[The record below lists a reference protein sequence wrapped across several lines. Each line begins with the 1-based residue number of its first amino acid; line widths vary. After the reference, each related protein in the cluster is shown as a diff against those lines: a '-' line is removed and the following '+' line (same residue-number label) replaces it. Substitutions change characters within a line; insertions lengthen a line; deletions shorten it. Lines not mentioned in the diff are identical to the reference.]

1 MTRRAG
7 ASPPSQPANVINY
20 PSDSNFEAS
29 RSTSIHSQVGKAALL
44 PLLQTAME
52 ILRGTQICVLALL
65 GLILIVSSTSV
76 AQTSTRI
83 KFRRGAIH
91 ADVSGTLNGLKS
103 KRTYLIKVRAGQTLQ
118 TEQIGDSPRRITI
131 FVKDPAG
138 NDIGDSDASCNSRR
152 EISPTEAGDYRI
164 EVVECLKAD
173 PWRGR
178 FTFRVTVR

>member
-1 MTRRAG
+1 MK
-7 ASPPSQPANVINY
+7 
-20 PSDSNFEAS
+20 
-29 RSTSIHSQVGKAALL
+29 TSI
-44 PLLQTAME
+44 
-52 ILRGTQICVLALL
+52 
-65 GLILIVSSTSV
+65 LILLLLAISSTAL
-76 AQTSTRI
+76 AQTPTRI
-83 KFRRGAIH
+83 KFRRGAVH
-91 ADVSGTLNGLKS
+91 ADVSGTLNGVKS
-103 KRTYLIKVRAGQTLQ
+103 TRSYVIKVRAGQTLR
-118 TEQIGDSPRRITI
+118 TEQVGDSPRRITI